1 MQAPQETHSQTSS
14 NDRWITN
21 PKIRKWLYDI
31 AIAVCALLAV
41 TGVLSGDVVE
51 SVNVLLG
58 ALFAVARVNVNSGDN
73 DE

>member
-14 NDRWITN
+14 NDRWIAN
-21 PKIRKWLYDI
+21 PKVRKWLYDI

-41 TGVLSGDVVE
+41 TGVLSGNVVE

-58 ALFAVARVNVNSGDN
+58 ALFAVARVNVNSGYS